1 MKRLLEKR
9 DAWGNPAAIWVL
21 ATAAFLVP
29 FVGYGLTFVRL
40 ENDVEN
46 WLPADDPLA
55 RTYAWYHEHFGAE
68 DTVLISWSGSS
79 PTDTRVER
87 LAASIR
93 GTTDSLGIVRDGSK
107 YAASVLT
114 PGEAI
119 AALEKYDVPKEEAIR
134 RLTGLIVGP
143 GGSPAAVVVTL
154 NAAAEADR
162 SAAVE
167 DLRERAIAAGVPERD
182 LALGGSAVGGSALN
196 NEMKKAA
203 WNSEASLLAM
213 HRRSP
218 VLLSLIAS
226 IVFAFALLR
235 GIRVTIYVLAATL
248 FATFTAV
255 AIVPP
260 IAGGMNMVLVV
271 MPTLLMVLT
280 LSSAIHVVNYYR
292 HAVRAGHP
300 DPVASAVKVA
310 WWPCILA
317 SLTTALGLA
326 SLAGSPLSP
335 VRDFG
340 IFSAIG
346 CIIALPV
353 ALLALPGA
361 LQLWPVSVP
370 ASRPSSGTGWRR
382 LGGMIVRNR
391 RTIVAAS
398 ILLFGAGAFGLTYF
412 KTETKAIRYFPPEAR
427 VVRDYMFLENNLS
440 GIVPLEAVIV
450 FGAEAQKTSTFLDRL
465 EIVRE
470 ATENIRRH
478 PEISGAL
485 SLADFQPLSPRP
497 EPSASF
503 ATKAGYFRRSGIV
516 EKRMK
521 TGESAGRFL
530 AICRTSPESL
540 NSSGKVFASPGDEL
554 WRVTAHAAIMS
565 DADYTGL
572 TGQIDRIV
580 DDVLAKHADS
590 RHAVTGAIPLLLRT
604 QEAVLD
610 SLVMSFGM
618 AFVMIAVVMMFLL
631 RSIAAGLI
639 AMLPN
644 VLPVAVV
651 FGAISWAGITVDIGT
666 MITASVALG
675 VAVDGTLHLC
685 ETFKSFSGRGIS
697 RRRAVALSLAKCGP
711 ALWQTAMVVG
721 GGLMMLA
728 WADLLLVQRF
738 GWLMASLVAAA
749 LIGDLVLLPALLAGP
764 LGRLLLKGQTA
775 TERPA
780 ASVAAPRP
788 SLQRPHAWARKS
800 LAVAGREVYD
810 YGSLGR

>member
-9 DAWGNPAAIWVL
+9 DAWGNPAAVWIL
-21 ATAAFLVP
+21 AGVAFLVP

-40 ENDVEN
+40 ENNVEN

-68 DTVLISWSGSS
+68 DKVLISWKGSS
-79 PTDTRVER
+79 PTDPRVER
-87 LAASIR
+87 LAAAIR
-93 GTTDSLGIVRDGSK
+93 GETDSLGIVRNGSK

-114 PGEAI
+114 PGDAI
-119 AALEKYDVPKEEAIR
+119 AALEKYDVSKAEALR
-134 RLTGLIVGP
+134 RLTGLIIGP

-154 NAAAEADR
+154 NEAAEADR

-167 DLRERAIAAGVPERD
+167 DLRTRAIDAGVPEND

-203 WNSEASLLAM
+203 WNSDVSLLAI

-218 VLLSLIAS
+218 VLLSAIAS
-226 IVFAFALLR
+226 IAFAFVLLR
-235 GIRVTIYVLAATL
+235 GVRVTIYVLSATL
-248 FATFTAV
+248 FATFAAV

-292 HAVRAGHP
+292 HAVQAGKP
-300 DPVASAVKVA
+300 DPIAAAVQVA

-317 SLTTALGLA
+317 GLTTAIGLA

-346 CIIALPV
+346 CLIALPV
-353 ALLALPGA
+353 ALIALPAA
-361 LQLWPVSVP
+361 LQLWPVSVSAAP
-370 ASRPSSGTGWRR
+370 PSRGTAWRR
-382 LGGMIVRNR
+382 LGGIIVRRR
-391 RTIVAAS
+391 RTVVVTGLLVFAAG
-398 ILLFGAGAFGLTYF
+398 IYGLKFF
-412 KTETKAIRYFPPEAR
+412 KTETKAIRYFPPDAR
-427 VVRDYMFLENNLS
+427 VVRDYMFLEENLS
-440 GIVPLEAVIV
+440 GIVPLETVIV
-450 FGAEAQKTSTFLDRL
+450 FGKKARESSTFVERL
-465 EIVRE
+465 EVVRE
-470 ATENIRRH
+470 ATESIRKH

-485 SLADFQPLSPRP
+485 SLADFQPVTLRP
-497 EPSASF
+497 AADASF
-503 ATKAGYFRRSGIV
+503 AAKAGYFRRSGIV

-521 TGESAGRFL
+521 GGESARSFL
-530 AICRTSPESL
+530 ANCESTPGSL
-540 NSSGKVFASPGDEL
+540 GSAKQPFAMPGDEL
-554 WRVTAHAAIMS
+554 WRITAHAAIMS

-572 TGQIDRIV
+572 TGQISGIV
-580 DDVLAKHADS
+580 ESVLAERADS

-618 AFVMIAVVMMFLL
+618 AFVMIAAVMMFLL
-631 RSIAAGLI
+631 RSVRAGLI

-644 VLPVAVV
+644 LLPVAVV
-651 FGAISWAGITVDIGT
+651 FGGISWAGITVDIGT

-685 ETFKSFSGRGIS
+685 ETFKSYSGRRMS
-697 RRRAVALSLAKCGP
+697 RRRAVSLSLASCGP

-738 GWLMASLVAAA
+738 GWLMASLVGTA
-749 LIGDLVLLPALLAGP
+749 LVADLLLLPALLAGP
-764 LGRLLLKGQTA
+764 LGRLLMKRKTA
-775 TERPA
+775 LP
-780 ASVAAPRP
+780 SAPSANP
-788 SLQRPHAWARKS
+788 PVPRPHAWNQRR
-800 LAVAGREVYD
+800 LATAYHRAYD
-810 YGSLGR
+810 DEELSQ